1 MSTVRELDP
10 AEWQIWRALRLRA
23 LREDPDAFASTLAST
38 LERDA
43 QDGEAYWRG
52 YFTRSGPTLIAEV
65 DGAPAG
71 MARVVVED
79 GPGPAHLYSVWVAP
93 EARGRGV
100 GARLITAGTDWLCAH
115 HPGTTLRLEV
125 VETNLP
131 ARRLYERCGFTVVG
145 PNPEDAAEIVM
156 EHVPDR

>member
-1 MSTVRELDP
+1 MNEVREID
-10 AEWQIWRALRLRA
+10 ASEWENWRALRLRA
-23 LREDPDAFASTLAST
+23 LREDPDAFASTLAAT

-52 YFTRSGPTLIAEV
+52 YFTRPGPVLIAEV
-65 DGAPAG
+65 DGAPVG

-79 GPGPAHLYSVWVAP
+79 GPAHLYSMWVAP
-93 EARGRGV
+93 EARGKGV
-100 GARLITAGTDWLCAH
+100 GAHLVITCIDRLAAH
-115 HPGTTLRLEV
+115 HPGRTLRLEV

-131 ARRLYERCGFTVVG
+131 ARRLYSRCGFVVVG

>member
-1 MSTVRELDP
+1 VSGVREIGP
-10 AEWQIWRALRLRA
+10 EEWRIWRALRLRA
-23 LREDPDAFASTLAST
+23 LEEAPEAFASTLAST
-38 LERDA
+38 LEREA

-79 GPGPAHLYSVWVAP
+79 GAAHLYSMWVAP

-100 GARLITAGTDWLCAH
+100 GALLIATSIEWLARH
-115 HPGTTLRLEV
+115 HPGMTLLLEV

-131 ARRLYERCGFTVVG
+131 ARRLYERCGFTLVG

-156 EHVPDR
+156 EHVPGR

>member
-1 MSTVRELDP
+1 MSAVRELGP
-10 AEWQIWRALRLRA
+10 EEWRIWRALRLRA

-43 QDGEAYWRG
+43 QDGEAYWHG
-52 YFTRSGPTLIAEV
+52 YFTRPGPALIAEV
-65 DGAPAG
+65 DGVPVG

-79 GPGPAHLYSVWVAP
+79 GPAHLYSMWVAP

-100 GARLITAGTDWLCAH
+100 GALLITAALDRLAAH
-115 HPGTTLRLEV
+115 HPGLSLRLEV

-131 ARRLYERCGFTVVG
+131 ARRLYERSGFTLVG
-145 PNPEDAAEIVM
+145 PNPEDATEIIM

>member
-1 MSTVRELDP
+1 MSTVREISASD
-10 AEWQIWRALRLRA
+10 WRIWRALRLRA
-23 LREDPDAFASTLAST
+23 LREDPDAFASTLAT
-38 LERDA
+38 ALERDT

-52 YFTRSGPTLIAEV
+52 CFTRPGPVLIAEV
-65 DGAPAG
+65 DGAPVG

-79 GPGPAHLYSVWVAP
+79 GPAHLYSMWVAP

-100 GARLITAGTDWLCAH
+100 GARLIAAGLDWLAAH
-115 HPGTTLRLEV
+115 HPGRTLRLEV

-131 ARRLYERCGFTVVG
+131 ARRLYSRCGFAVVG

>member
-1 MSTVRELDP
+1 MSAVREIGPED
-10 AEWQIWRALRLRA
+10 WQIWRMLRLRA
-23 LREDPDAFASTLAST
+23 LREDPDAFASTLAAT

-43 QDGEAYWRG
+43 QDGEAYWHG
-52 YFTRSGPTLIAEV
+52 YFTRPGSALIAEV
-65 DGAPAG
+65 DGVPVG

-79 GPGPAHLYSVWVAP
+79 GPAHLYSMWVAP

-100 GARLITAGTDWLCAH
+100 GALLIATGVEWLAAH
-115 HPGTTLRLEV
+115 HPGRALRLEV

-131 ARRLYERCGFTVVG
+131 ARRLYSRCGFVVVG

-156 EHVPDR
+156 DHVPDR

>member
-1 MSTVRELDP
+1 MNEVREID
-10 AEWQIWRALRLRA
+10 ASEWENWRALRLRA
-23 LREDPDAFASTLAST
+23 LREDPDAFASTLATT
-38 LERDA
+38 LEREA
-43 QDGEAYWRG
+43 RDGEAYWRG
-52 YFTRSGPTLIAEV
+52 YFTRTGPALIAEV
-65 DGAPAG
+65 DGAPVG

-79 GPGPAHLYSVWVAP
+79 GPAHLYSMWVAP

-100 GARLITAGTDWLCAH
+100 GARLITAGLDWLAAH
-115 HPGTTLRLEV
+115 HPGRTLRLEV

-131 ARRLYERCGFTVVG
+131 ARRLYSRCGFVVVG